1 MKDTQAVQTYAK
13 SGRLQYLPIAAIRPN
28 PQQPRQEI
36 QSQALQELAAS
47 LQAQGMLQPLVVTSL
62 PTASDAAQEYQLIA
76 GERRWRAA
84 QYLGWQYV
92 PVLIREAQQDQILA
106 LALIENIQRESLNPV
121 EEAQALQRLQE
132 EYQYSQ
138 QQIADAIGRS
148 RSSVANLL
156 RLLKLARPVLDW
168 LALGALD
175 QGHARA
181 LLALPKEQQIAG
193 AREVIDQSLSVRQ
206 TEALVKRW
214 LQQKFPQPKIRVQDQ
229 DLLQLQAHLSEY
241 LGTPVDIKHTEQGQG
256 RLVIHYASL
265 HMLDHILKYL
275 K

>member
-1 MKDTQAVQTYAK
+1 MKDPQPVPASAK
-13 SGRLQYLPIAAIRPN
+13 SGRLQYLPIAAIQPN

-36 QSQALQELAAS
+36 HPQALQELAAS
-47 LQAQGMLQPLVVTSL
+47 LQAQGILQPLVVTSL
-62 PTASDAAQEYQLIA
+62 PATSDTAQKYQLIA

-84 QYLGWQYV
+84 QYLGWQSV

-106 LALIENIQRESLNPV
+106 LALIENIQREALNPV
-121 EEAQALQRLQE
+121 EEAQALKRLQE

-148 RSSVANLL
+148 RSTVANLL
-156 RLLKLARPVLDW
+156 RLLKLPRPVLEW
-168 LALGALD
+168 LTIGALD

-193 AREVIDQSLSVRQ
+193 AREVIDKSLSVRQ

-214 LQQKFPQPKIRVQDQ
+214 LQQLPQPKTHVQDQ

-241 LGTPVDIKHTEQGQG
+241 LGTPVDIKHTKQGQG

-265 HMLDHILKYL
+265 HMLDHILKCL
-275 K
+275 R